1 MIALTDG
8 CRRLSSLRYVL
19 ILLVHGIYHHSREFD
34 GWLAEVR
41 SYTGRSS
48 RRRLRCALDGPF
60 GRLQCCTP
68 HCARG
73 RTSQSTVLARCR
85 HSPSQMTPDAP
96 RDCKAWRGQSDPIA
110 CVSQAV
116 CNFSLPPASIS
127 FLISRL
133 NSRRRAC
140 LSAIICAVALWKEGL
155 ETFIRRAE
163 NSPNMAAIPQLCMKH
178 GARVRTKTTWVL
190 WGPRSSN
197 DVVAWVRR
205 FDYLATMTGR

>member
-1 MIALTDG
+1 
-8 CRRLSSLRYVL
+8 
-19 ILLVHGIYHHSREFD
+19 

-110 CVSQAV
+110 CVSQA
-116 CNFSLPPASIS
+116 SQ
-127 FLISRL
+127 
-133 NSRRRAC
+133 AC
-140 LSAIICAVALWKEGL
+140 LSFRDHLCSRAVEGG
-155 ETFIRRAE
+155 TRNIHQASR
-163 NSPNMAAIPQLCMKH
+163 K
-178 GARVRTKTTWVL
+178 
-190 WGPRSSN
+190 
-197 DVVAWVRR
+197 
-205 FDYLATMTGR
+205 